1 MNLYGKSKVEIEHKI
16 QKLQMYMEM
25 NKANIKLNQET
36 IDYNAEVLDGRK
48 DDNEDL
54 REHQIKKLR
63 TLDRKVK
70 VAQEQVNTDLKQFMD
85 KNKKLTEDLDKQTRN
100 YKALQGKFKHFCVVD
115 QERFEEV
122 WSMHEEEV
130 KLTLDKV

>member
-1 MNLYGKSKVEIEHKI
+1 M
-16 QKLQMYMEM
+16 
-25 NKANIKLNQET
+25 
-36 IDYNAEVLDGRK
+36 LDGRK

>member
-70 VAQEQVNTDLKQFMD
+70 MAQDQVNTDLKQFMD
-85 KNKKLTEDLDKQTRN
+85 KNKKLTEDLDKQTKN
-100 YKALQGKFKHFCVVD
+100 
-115 QERFEEV
+115 
-122 WSMHEEEV
+122 
-130 KLTLDKV
+130 